1 MYNDTHPTGCYT
13 RNNPDNPQQA
23 VTMAIALISLGANT
37 PDKSERIARCIETI
51 GNMAHITA
59 LTPIYETPAE
69 GSIAAAPYANA
80 LVEIETNAQYE
91 ELRTTFKQWEQQAGR
106 TPESKLQGIIPLDVD
121 IILWDKHIIKERD
134 MQYDYMK
141 KGLELL
147 TPTH

>member
-1 MYNDTHPTGCYT
+1 M
-13 RNNPDNPQQA
+13 A
-23 VTMAIALISLGANT
+23 VALISLGANT

-91 ELRTTFKQWEQQAGR
+91 ELRTTFNGN
-106 TPESKLQGIIPLDVD
+106 SKPDAPPRANC
-121 IILWDKHIIKERD
+121 KASYPS
-134 MQYDYMK
+134 M
-141 KGLELL
+141 
-147 TPTH
+147 